1 MEKIIKYSQEKINN
15 INNESKRYL
24 YEKAV
29 NINEKIIWI
38 VWFRWVGK
46 TTLLLQIA
54 SLNQEKSAY
63 FSMDS
68 VFIRW
73 KKIFDIIEEFY
84 KNYDKRIFF
93 IDEIHKYK
101 DWQQDLKTLY
111 DFYDDIKIYFSG
123 SSSIDLI
130 KWNYDLSR
138 RWILL
143 KLEKLSFREF
153 LYFTYKLDFDKISLD
168 NIMQDYKKISL
179 SIYSKEKNILTYFE
193 EYLSYWELAF
203 TITTEKE
210 YYKEKLS
217 NTLNKSIYED
227 ISSFYKL
234 KTENI
239 YYFFEILRFI
249 ANSRPSDVNYLNI
262 SRLLSTTPDTIKS
275 YIQILKEIWLLHII
289 WKEWKISVNLRKSKK
304 IFFELNNLI
313 DLFSD
318 EINIRNTIWLKRE
331 SFVVREL
338 DKITKLYYPEKWDLI
353 IVNWKEK
360 YIFEIW
366 WKNKKLEQIKWI
378 KNWFLVKDGIDI
390 WTENQI
396 PIYLFWFLY

>member
-1 MEKIIKYSQEKINN
+1 MEKIIKYSQEKISN

-24 YEKAV
+24 YEKVV

-168 NIMQDYKKISL
+168 NIVQDYKKISL

-331 SFVVREL
+331 SFVAREL

>member
-1 MEKIIKYSQEKINN
+1 MEKIIKYSQEKISN

-24 YEKAV
+24 YEKVV

-331 SFVVREL
+331 SFVAREL